1 MKFDRR
7 YILPFLLIA
16 VLLLVALFPGFFAPY
31 ETTDRDATYQP
42 PSSDHILGTDNM
54 GKDIFSLLI
63 YGARW
68 TLMIGFASGILA
80 ILVGTSFGLLAGWR
94 KGILDEFLMGTT
106 DIVLILPKIPLVIIL
121 AAYFGPSPWVLIL
134 VLGLLSWESIARVVR
149 SKVMQIRSSNCILAS
164 RCLGF
169 SDAKIMVRE
178 ILPVVFP
185 VIVPKFVL
193 VTAAAMISEASLA
206 FLGLS
211 DPMMVSWGGMIS
223 DAFTYSGFLRG
234 MWYWWL
240 PPALCIILGVLAIT
254 SLAFIHER
262 GIREVVQ
269 L

>member
-1 MKFDRR
+1 M
-7 YILPFLLIA
+7 
-16 VLLLVALFPGFFAPY
+16 
-31 ETTDRDATYQP
+31 
-42 PSSDHILGTDNM
+42 M
-54 GKDIFSLLI
+54 
-63 YGARW
+63 
-68 TLMIGFASGILA
+68 
-80 ILVGTSFGLLAGWR
+80 
-94 KGILDEFLMGTT
+94 
-106 DIVLILPKIPLVIIL
+106 
-121 AAYFGPSPWVLIL
+121 
-134 VLGLLSWESIARVVR
+134 
-149 SKVMQIRSSNCILAS
+149 
-164 RCLGF
+164 
-169 SDAKIMVRE
+169 RE

-211 DPMMVSWGGMIS
+211 DPLMVSWGGMIS

-262 GIREVVQ
+262 GVREVVQ

>member
-1 MKFDRR
+1 M
-7 YILPFLLIA
+7 
-16 VLLLVALFPGFFAPY
+16 VLLVVAIFPAAFAPY
-31 ETTDRDATYQP
+31 EIFDRGLTYQG
-42 PSSDHILGTDNM
+42 PSAEHLLGTDNM

-68 TLMIGFASGILA
+68 TLMIGFASGLLA
-80 ILVGTSFGLLAGWR
+80 VSVGTAFGLLAGWR
-94 KGILDEFLMGTT
+94 KGFLDEFLMGTT

-121 AAYFGPSPWVLIL
+121 AAYLGPSPWVLIF

-149 SKVMQIRSSNCILAS
+149 SKVIQIRSSNYILAAK
-164 RCLGF
+164 CLGF
-169 SDAKIMVRE
+169 SDCKIMLRE

-211 DPMMVSWGGMIS
+211 DPLMVSWGGMIS

-262 GIREVVQ
+262 GVREVVQ

>member
-7 YILPFLLIA
+7 YILPLLLIA
-16 VLLLVALFPGFFAPY
+16 VLLIAAVFPGVFAPY
-31 ETTDRDATYQP
+31 EVAERDATYQA
-42 PSSDHILGTDNM
+42 PSAEHLLGTDNM

-68 TLMIGFASGILA
+68 TLIIGFSSGILA
-80 ILVGTSFGLLAGWR
+80 IIIGTAIGLLAGWR
-94 KGILDEFLMGTT
+94 KGIPDEFLMGTT

-121 AAYFGPSPWVLIL
+121 AAYLGPSPWVLIL

-149 SKVMQIRSSNCILAS
+149 SKVIQIRSSNYILAA

-178 ILPVVFP
+178 ILPIVFP

-262 GIREVVQ
+262 GVREVVQ

>member
-1 MKFDRR
+1 M
-7 YILPFLLIA
+7 
-16 VLLLVALFPGFFAPY
+16 VLLVVAIFPAAFAPY
-31 ETTDRDATYQP
+31 EVSDRGLTYQG
-42 PSSDHILGTDNM
+42 PSAEHLLGTDNM

-68 TLMIGFASGILA
+68 TLMIGFASGLLA
-80 ILVGTSFGLLAGWR
+80 VSVGTAFGLLAGWR
-94 KGILDEFLMGTT
+94 KGFLDEFLMGTT

-121 AAYFGPSPWVLIL
+121 AAYLGPSPWVLIF

-149 SKVMQIRSSNCILAS
+149 SKVIQIRSSNYILAAK
-164 RCLGF
+164 CLGF
-169 SDAKIMVRE
+169 SDCKIMLRE

-211 DPMMVSWGGMIS
+211 DPLMVSWGGMIS

-262 GIREVVQ
+262 GVREVVQ

>member
-7 YILPFLLIA
+7 YILPGLLILILLIVA
-16 VLLLVALFPGFFAPY
+16 VFPGVFAPY
-31 ETTDRDATYQP
+31 SITDRDATYQA
-42 PSSDHILGTDNM
+42 PSAEHLLGTDNM

-80 ILVGTSFGLLAGWR
+80 VCVGTAFGLLAGWR
-94 KGILDEFLMGTT
+94 RGMLDEYLMGTT

-121 AAYFGPSPWVLIL
+121 AAYLGPSPWVLIF

-149 SKVMQIRSSNCILAS
+149 SKVIQIRSAEYILAAS
-164 RCLGF
+164 CLGF
-169 SDAKIMVRE
+169 SDFRIMVRE

-211 DPMMVSWGGMIS
+211 DPLMVSWGGMIS

-262 GIREVVQ
+262 GVREVVQ

>member
-7 YILPFLLIA
+7 YILPGLLI
-16 VLLLVALFPGFFAPY
+16 LILLVVAIFPAAFAPY
-31 ETTDRDATYQP
+31 EIFDRGLTYQG
-42 PSSDHILGTDNM
+42 PSAEHLLGTDNM

-68 TLMIGFASGILA
+68 TLMIGFASGLLA
-80 ILVGTSFGLLAGWR
+80 VSVGTAFGLLAGWR
-94 KGILDEFLMGTT
+94 KGFLDEFLMGTT

-121 AAYFGPSPWVLIL
+121 AAYLGPSPWVLIF

-149 SKVMQIRSSNCILAS
+149 SKVIQIRSSNYILAAK
-164 RCLGF
+164 CLGF
-169 SDAKIMVRE
+169 SDCKIMLRE

-211 DPMMVSWGGMIS
+211 DPLMVSWGGMIS

-262 GIREVVQ
+262 GVREVVQ

>member
-7 YILPFLLIA
+7 YILPGLLILILLTVAA
-16 VLLLVALFPGFFAPY
+16 VPGVFAPY
-31 ETTDRDATYQP
+31 STTDRDATYQAP
-42 PSSDHILGTDNM
+42 GPDHLLGTDNM

-68 TLMIGFASGILA
+68 TLMIGFASGLLA
-80 ILVGTSFGLLAGWR
+80 VFVGTAVGLLAGWR

-106 DIVLILPKIPLVIIL
+106 DIVLILPKIPLVIVL
-121 AAYFGPSPWVLIL
+121 AAYLGPGPCVLIF

-149 SKVMQIRSSNCILAS
+149 SKVIQIRSSEYILAA

-169 SDAKIMVRE
+169 SDARIMFKE

-211 DPMMVSWGGMIS
+211 DPLMVSWGGMIS

-262 GIREVVQ
+262 GVREVVQ
-269 L
+269 V